1 MIRGLV
7 IREAESKDHLAI
19 AKLVEAAFGRPAEA
33 RLVEK
38 LREDGDMVLELVATN
53 AGELVGHIA
62 FSRLDIA
69 VEPDHFDALALAP
82 MAVAPDRQGSGV
94 GKSLLENAH
103 HMLEERGERLC
114 VVLDDPAYYGRFGYT
129 HDRASKFESDYQGP
143 ALQALAW
150 GEAPQKGRLTHPGA
164 FSEL

>member
-53 AGELVGHIA
+53 FKLPGPRSRHVRTDDYTVGV
-62 FSRLDIA
+62 LD
-69 VEPDHFDALALAP
+69 V
-82 MAVAPDRQGSGV
+82 GS
-94 GKSLLENAH
+94 
-103 HMLEERGERLC
+103 
-114 VVLDDPAYYGRFGYT
+114 VVLFDQVLHLIEVNHG
-129 HDRASKFESDYQGP
+129 AS
-143 ALQALAW
+143 
-150 GEAPQKGRLTHPGA
+150 RRRR
-164 FSEL
+164 